1 MNPHKTLGIW
11 SSSLW
16 LGMLILMSSSHFG
29 QAQDQQASPLDK
41 PETPEESLQ
50 EGGKAEIHDSGD
62 TVAVPQAPRTADEGI
77 EVRVEKSSD
86 GAGSSNTSSDIKIYS
101 PYPAKP
107 MAAAP
112 HGWQYVAAPDA
123 ILPFKQSVKLGSGL
137 SVDLSITPFI
147 LVPDSD
153 GANIFSIREPGYES
167 SLNFTQQHTIGAM
180 LQASTMQIEEHEKQA
195 AKAISRLQQLL
206 SSLPRK

>member
-1 MNPHKTLGIW
+1 MST
-11 SSSLW
+11 SSWLCILVLMPSL
-16 LGMLILMSSSHFG
+16 LSGQTKNQETSSPG
-29 QAQDQQASPLDK
+29 RAD
-41 PETPEESLQ
+41 TPENLLE
-50 EGGKAEIHDSGD
+50 EGVEAAISASEEEANVAEAPN
-62 TVAVPQAPRTADEGI
+62 TVDKGI
-77 EVRVEKSSD
+77 EVRVENSKNSEGDATPASE
-86 GAGSSNTSSDIKIYS
+86 IRIYS

-112 HGWQYVAAPDA
+112 EGWQYVPAPDA
-123 ILPFKQSVKLGSGL
+123 IFPFKQSVKLGSGL

-147 LVPDSD
+147 LVPESD
-153 GANIFSIREPGYES
+153 GANIFSIREPGYDP

-180 LQASTMQIEEHEKQA
+180 LHASTMQIEEHEKQA

>member
-1 MNPHKTLGIW
+1 MNSFKIQQIRSLSSGLGLLVLMAFL
-11 SSSLW
+11 SS
-16 LGMLILMSSSHFG
+16 G
-29 QAQDQQASPLDK
+29 QAEDRQTPPSQNA
-41 PETPEESLQ
+41 ETQEESVN
-50 EGGKAEIHDSGD
+50 EAGKAEIPVSED
-62 TVAVPQAPRTADEGI
+62 VAALPEAPRTADEGI

-86 GAGSSNTSSDIKIYS
+86 GAGNGNASSDIKIYS

-107 MAAAP
+107 MTAP
-112 HGWQYVAAPDA
+112 AGWQYVPAPDA
-123 ILPFKQSVKLGSGL
+123 ISPFKQSVKLGTGN

-153 GANIFSIREPGYES
+153 GANIFSIREPGYDP

-180 LQASTMQIEEHEKQA
+180 LRASTMQIEEHEKQA